1 MNNISDRLAALSP
14 EQLKLLKERLK
25 NANIDIDV
33 EASARGTAG
42 DGTAENPITPV
53 EAREYYPLSSVQ
65 RRLFMLS
72 RFEGTG
78 IVYNVFTVKTVE
90 GDLDRKRVEN
100 AFKSL
105 IKRHEAFR
113 TSFEYVAG
121 EPVQRI
127 RKPEEV
133 DFKIEFH
140 DARGKGDATNG
151 DAKNR
156 VEQFIR
162 PFDLSKAPLLRVGI
176 VTLSETESILMYDS
190 HHIVI
195 DGGSRGILAQEFIAL
210 YNGRDLP
217 AINVQYKDFSQ
228 WLNSEST
235 QAVLK
240 RQETYWQKAFEGEI
254 PVLALPVDFQRPPE
268 KAYDG
273 ENVQF
278 KLEKNEVRALR
289 KLAVEKNA
297 TLFTVLLSLYYV
309 FLSKISRQ
317 NDIVVGIPIAGRRHI
332 TGENIIG
339 MFVNTLAL
347 RNHPDGQKPFED
359 FLEQVKRQTLDAFE
373 NQDYQFEDLVNK
385 VIKHRDVS
393 RNPIFDVF
401 FSFTYPGVS
410 AELEEEWG
418 TEGMAGLKISPYRDD
433 VSLSMFDLYLSG
445 AESKGETDELFLCFT
460 YAAALFKK
468 ETVERFTGYF
478 KEIVSSVAGD
488 KRVRL
493 KDIKMSHDL
502 GIAKSTVF
510 PDHEEMDFDF

>member
-1 MNNISDRLAALSP
+1 MKNISDRLAALSP
-14 EQLKLLKERLK
+14 EQLELLKERLK

-33 EASARGTAG
+33 DAGARGTAG
-42 DGTAENPITPV
+42 DGTAENPITPA
-53 EAREYYPLSSVQ
+53 EEREYYPLSSVQ

-78 IVYNVFTVKTVE
+78 IVYNVFTVKIAE
-90 GDLDRKRVEN
+90 GDLDEKKVET
-100 AFKSL
+100 AFKS
-105 IKRHEAFR
+105 IVKRHEAFR

-127 RKPEEV
+127 RKPEDV

-140 DARGKGDATNG
+140 DARDKE

-156 VEQFIR
+156 VERFIR
-162 PFDLSKAPLLRVGI
+162 PFDLSRAPLLRVGI

-190 HHIVI
+190 HHIII
-195 DGGSRGILAQEFIAL
+195 DGGSKGILAQEFIAF

-217 AINVQYKDFSQ
+217 AITIQYKDFSQ
-228 WLNSEST
+228 WLNSAGT
-235 QAVLK
+235 QAALE
-240 RQETYWQKAFEGEI
+240 RQETYWLKTFGGEI
-254 PVLALPVDFQRPPE
+254 PVLDLPVDHPRPAE
-268 KAYDG
+268 KVYDG
-273 ENVQF
+273 DNVRF
-278 KLEKNEVRALR
+278 EIEKNQVRALR
-289 KLAVEKNA
+289 KLAAEKNT

-309 FLSKISRQ
+309 FLSRISRQ
-317 NDIVVGIPIAGRRHI
+317 NDIVVGIPIAGRRHVA
-332 TGENIIG
+332 GENIIG

-347 RNHPDGQKPFED
+347 RNRPEGEIPFEN

-418 TEGMAGLKISPYRDD
+418 KEVMAGLKIGPYRDD
-433 VSLSMFDLYLSG
+433 ISLSMFDLYLAG
-445 AESKGETDELFLCFT
+445 TEAKGETDELFLCFI

-468 ETVERFTGYF
+468 ETVARFTGYF
-478 KEIVSSVAGD
+478 KEIVSSVTGD

-510 PDHEEMDFDF
+510 ADQEEMDFDF